1 MERIVDSEE
10 IIRQANAARLE
21 QTAHMLA
28 LENLVVRLAAVVETT
43 HVGALQF
50 QVAIAPDAP
59 EDAKTLNEAVN
70 RHLKLL
76 IGRAL
81 TEAARDT
88 LPSVAPQH

>member
-1 MERIVDSEE
+1 MDSEE

-43 HVGALQF
+43 HIGALQF
-50 QVAIAPDAP
+50 QVGISADAP

-76 IGRAL
+76 VGRAL
-81 TEAARDT
+81 TEASRET
-88 LPSVAPQH
+88 LPGLEPQH